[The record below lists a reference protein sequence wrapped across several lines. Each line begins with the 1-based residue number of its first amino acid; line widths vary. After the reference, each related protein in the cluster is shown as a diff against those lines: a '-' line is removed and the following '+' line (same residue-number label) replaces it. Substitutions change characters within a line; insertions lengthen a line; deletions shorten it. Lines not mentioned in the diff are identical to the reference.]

1 MSDLFSKR
9 ENADLPL
16 VVRMRPQSLADFA
29 GQRHI
34 LGEGKLLKRLIEA
47 DRISSLILYGPPGT
61 GKTALAYLIA
71 KTTAAHFVAINA
83 ISSNVQELRKIIKK
97 AQKQRQDENK
107 KTILFIDE
115 IHHFNK
121 NQQYVL
127 LSDIEEQ
134 NIILIGAT
142 IHNPFFSLI
151 SPLLS
156 RSSVFEFKRLNEDEV
171 KEILHKASREKKRG
185 LGNFPLAVSQE
196 AVEFL
201 AKICD
206 GDARRALNALEI
218 GALSTSP
225 KVDGKIYYDLK
236 VAQES
241 MQKKVVVYDRAGQGH
256 YDTISAF
263 IKSMRGS
270 DPDATLYWL
279 AKMLYAGEDVRFIA
293 RRVVICAAEDVGNG
307 DPNALIVANAALQVS
322 EFIGLPEA
330 RIPLAQAAVY
340 IATALKSNAVY
351 KGLETALADIE
362 QGKTLEIPTNLK
374 VNSYKGAERL
384 GRGGYKYAH
393 NYKGH
398 FVEQEYIPSQKRYYQ
413 PAGLGYEKVIKERME
428 ATSCKPQASGYRQE
442 EEKKKS

>member
-1 MSDLFSKR
+1 MDNLFSKK
-9 ENADLPL
+9 EKDADLPL
-16 VVRMRPQSLADFA
+16 ALRMRPQNLAEFV
-29 GQRHI
+29 GQKHI
-34 LGEGKLLKRLIEA
+34 LGQGKLLKRIIEA

-71 KTTAAHFVAINA
+71 TTTAAHFVAINA
-83 ISSNVQELRKIIKK
+83 ISSNVQELRNIIKE
-97 AQKQRQDENK
+97 AKQRKQGESR

-127 LSDIEEQ
+127 LFDIEQE

-156 RSSVFEFKRLNEDEV
+156 RSSIFEFNPLSKDEIKSV
-171 KEILHKASREKKRG
+171 LDRAIKDKQRG
-185 LGNFPLAVSQE
+185 LGNFPLTISQE
-196 AVEFL
+196 ALEFL
-201 AKICD
+201 AKVCD
-206 GDARRALNALEI
+206 GDARRALNGLEI
-218 GALSTSP
+218 GTLTTPAER
-225 KVDGKIYYDLK
+225 DGKVYYDLK
-236 VAQES
+236 VAQDS
-241 MQKKVVVYDRAGQGH
+241 MQKKAVVYDRDGDGH

-279 AKMLYAGEDVRFIA
+279 AKMLYAGEEVRFIA
-293 RRVVICAAEDVGNG
+293 RRIVICAAEDVGNA
-307 DPNALIVANAALQVS
+307 DPNALVVANAALQVS

-340 IATALKSNAVY
+340 IATAPKSNAAY
-351 KGLETALADIE
+351 KGLETATQDVKD
-362 QGKTLEIPTNLK
+362 GKTLQVPTHLK
-374 VNSYKGAERL
+374 VSSYKGAERL

-398 FVEQEYIPSQKRYYQ
+398 FVEQEYLPAAEKDRQAGIPCQKKYYQ
-413 PAGLGYEKVIKERME
+413 PADLGYEKIIKERME
-428 ATSCKPQASGYRQE
+428 RRRRNDE
-442 EEKKKS
+442 N